1 MHFLK
6 RFFCGHYIST
16 ELCKIEYNNNST
28 KLIYQKICKDC
39 GKKIGKERIKIIDKH
54 GNTR

>member
-6 RFFCGHYIST
+6 KFFCGHYIST